1 MKQNKKFDKQK
12 IYEGIRW
19 AIASLLV
26 AVLVTVYLIPLGKKP
41 VKAEMVF
48 LGDSILASE
57 GSKGYVAERLEEAL
71 GLTVVNGCF
80 GGSSAAWTETEYDY
94 LSLYS
99 LSKSI
104 VTGDFSQQ
112 KSTHIDTPAT
122 QYFDS
127 RVEELAQVDFKQAD
141 ILLIHYGTNDYHI
154 AREIE
159 GEWEHDP
166 YSFLGA
172 LGYAVD
178 VIKARYPDLRMIL
191 VTPTYTW
198 YLEQGGTCEDRD
210 FGGGPL
216 EEYVNALIGFAEEK
230 GLEVIDQYHGL
241 FPDTKPESWSRY
253 TTDGVHLNDMGNELV
268 AEQLIDYFLEQ
279 RE

>member
-12 IYEGIRW
+12 IYEGISW
-19 AIASLLV
+19 VVAVLLV
-26 AVLVTVYLIPLGKKP
+26 AVLAAAYLVPLGNKP
-41 VKAEMVF
+41 VKADMVL

-57 GSKGYVAERLEEAL
+57 GSKGYVGERLEEAL

-122 QYFDS
+122 QYFDT
-127 RVEELAQVDFKQAD
+127 RVEELAQIDFKQTD
-141 ILLIHYGTNDYHI
+141 ILLIHYGINDYHI
-154 AREIE
+154 AREID
-159 GEWEHDP
+159 GEWAYDP

-178 VIKARYPDLRMIL
+178 VIKTRYPDLRIVL

-198 YLEQGGTCEDRD
+198 YLDQGGTCENRD
-210 FGGGPL
+210 FGGGFL
-216 EEYVNALIGFAEEK
+216 EEYVNAIIAFAQEK

-241 FPDTKPESWSRY
+241 FPDTAKDNWSRY
-253 TTDGVHLNDMGNELV
+253 TIDGVHLNDRGNELV
-268 AEQLIDYFLEQ
+268 ASQLVDYFIEQ
-279 RE
+279 KE